1 MDAWSGICTLE
12 ISNDFGQDSVF
23 LWNANELGRR
33 DIKKRNMQE
42 YKTIQEKI
50 PKYIYKTDKT
60 INLYNKYDRELIF
73 LTKIPYKSNFL
84 TQKWAKS
91 QR

>member
-42 YKTIQEKI
+42 YKRILFRYQEPDPSTYEVKELDKI
-50 PKYIYKTDKT
+50 VMSMENVK
-60 INLYNKYDRELIF
+60 IF
-73 LTKIPYKSNFL
+73 
-84 TQKWAKS
+84 
-91 QR
+91 